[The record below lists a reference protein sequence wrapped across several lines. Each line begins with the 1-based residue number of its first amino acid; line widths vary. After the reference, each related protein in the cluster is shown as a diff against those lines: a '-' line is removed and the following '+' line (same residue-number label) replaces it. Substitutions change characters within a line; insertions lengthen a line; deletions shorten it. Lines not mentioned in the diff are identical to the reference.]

1 MRTRKLLA
9 AWRLTLVG
17 LFVVSVLAA
26 CGSSSGIPSLSGTP
40 GSSGSSENAVSPAV
54 TGGSAIPDGSQAPV
68 PVERN
73 PPGDIP
79 DNIAFIAYVN
89 AAGGY
94 SFVRPEGWAET
105 TAGAR
110 VLFVDKLNGIAAE
123 TVGRSQAPSVADA
136 TAHEIPRLRSTQSA
150 FEARSVDP
158 VSLPAGSGVKI
169 VYRRNSASDPVTGK
183 QYRDEV
189 EEYLITM
196 GAKTIR
202 LDLYG
207 PVGADNV
214 DAYRMITQ
222 SLRLS

>member
-1 MRTRKLLA
+1 MWTRKLVAVWGLV
-9 AWRLTLVG
+9 LVG
-17 LFVVSVLAA
+17 LFSVGVLAS
-26 CGSSSGIPSLSGTP
+26 CGSSSSTPSSSGAP
-40 GSSGSSENAVSPAV
+40 GSSGSSQTPAPP
-54 TGGSAIPDGSQAPV
+54 TAAGGGASADGSQEPV
-68 PVERN
+68 PAERN

-79 DNIAFIAYVN
+79 DNIGFINYMN
-89 AAGGY
+89 APGGY
-94 SFVRPEGWAET
+94 SLVRPEGWAET

-110 VLFVDKLNGIAAE
+110 ALFVDKLNGIAAE
-123 TVGRSQAPSVADA
+123 AVGGSQAPSVADA
-136 TAHEIPRLRSTQSA
+136 AAHEIPRLRSTQPA

-169 VYRRNSASDPVTGK
+169 VYRRNSAPDPVTGR

-189 EEYLITM
+189 EEYLIAR
-196 GAKTIR
+196 GGKTVR

-214 DAYRMITQ
+214 DAYHTITQ